1 MFVLLC
7 FSYIII
13 TFCWFVWLAYPYL
26 FLLFRRE
33 IAWLPW
39 FQLSDSVG
47 YKKIGNCLIKAKKKK
62 KERKKQLNHSAIIIK
77 TLTSHER
84 FDVSNHRQCRQFVQ
98 KLLQTG
104 SKATLKSLHHWSSVR
119 GIHQSPLDSPHEGS
133 VMLKVFPCHDVIMC
147 RDILYYFGTPNDAWV
162 IVKNTKISHT
172 ICTHSSSYAQLWH
185 S

>member
-13 TFCWFVWLAYPYL
+13 TFCWFIWLAYPYL

-62 KERKKQLNHSAIIIK
+62 KRKKETTKSLCNYNQNIDVTWAFWRIK
-77 TLTSHER
+77 SPAMST
-84 FDVSNHRQCRQFVQ
+84 VC
-98 KLLQTG
+98 
-104 SKATLKSLHHWSSVR
+104 SKASSDWQ
-119 GIHQSPLDSPHEGS
+119 QSYSQ
-133 VMLKVFPCHDVIMC
+133 I
-147 RDILYYFGTPNDAWV
+147 
-162 IVKNTKISHT
+162 
-172 ICTHSSSYAQLWH
+172 SSSLVLCKGNPPITAGFSSRRVGNAEGVSMSWRH
-185 S
+185 HV